1 MAKSKEDIN
10 LRNRAN
16 ARRKVLDELGFRDIE
31 KASDKILDTMTPSG
45 IRTALDDVVRNSSV
59 FKHGPI
65 QKLLDAGVKLPN
77 SVEYQVER
85 EEEHKKLMKRQQERE
100 DELRRSYNNLPKIYR
115 DQLADEGYETP
126 QEVEDRVRDI
136 KRELNVIVQEGI
148 DAHHDIV
155 RTDDGT
161 SYRWGTGT
169 NNPVEEEMFRALSQL
184 NDIQMIWLLNMY
196 KNGTLFSDFV
206 SYESK
211 GDGKHTRYLYSARN
225 IIESAKDVGSDGVHP
240 QYGSLS
246 IVGMKAVFK
255 GMRTGFSPKLMY
267 GPRVVSEDGLYDE
280 KTMRELEDSGYIER
294 NF

>member
-1 MAKSKEDIN
+1 MAKTKDEIN
-10 LRNRAN
+10 LKNRAN
-16 ARRKVLDELGFRDIE
+16 ARRKLLEELRFRDIDN
-31 KASDKILDTMTPSG
+31 ASDELLDTMRPTA
-45 IRTALDDVVRNSSV
+45 IRTALDDVIRNSAV

-65 QKLLDAGVKLPN
+65 KELLDAGVKLPQ
-77 SVEYQVER
+77 SVEYLVIL
-85 EEEHKKLMKRQQERE
+85 EEERQNRMKQEQERE
-100 DELRRSYNNLPKIYR
+100 DNLRRRYNNLPKIYR
-115 DQLADEGYETP
+115 DQLEYEGYKTP
-126 QEVEDRVRDI
+126 QEVEDRIRDI
-136 KRELNVIVQEGI
+136 RRELEIIVQEGI

-161 SYRWGTGT
+161 TYRWGTGT
-169 NNPVEEEMFRALSQL
+169 NNTVEEDMFRTLSQL

-225 IIESAKDVGSDGVHP
+225 IIESAKDVGSDGIHP

-255 GMRTGFSPKLMY
+255 GMRMGISPKVMY

-280 KTMRELEDSGYIER
+280 KTMNELEDSGYIER

>member
-1 MAKSKEDIN
+1 MARTKDEIN

-16 ARRKVLDELGFRDIE
+16 ARRKVLEELGFRDIE
-31 KASDKILDTMTPSG
+31 NASDELLDTMRPSG
-45 IRTALDDVVRNSSV
+45 IRRALDDVVRNSKV
-59 FKHGPI
+59 FKYGPI
-65 QKLLDAGVKLPN
+65 QKLLDTGVKLPSN
-77 SVEYQVER
+77 VEYMIILKEEHERRMKRER
-85 EEEHKKLMKRQQERE
+85 ERE
-100 DELRRSYNNLPKIYR
+100 KELRRKYNNLPKIYR
-115 DQLADEGYETP
+115 DQLEDEGYETP
-126 QEVEDRVRDI
+126 QEVDDRIRDI
-136 KRELNVIVQEGI
+136 KRELEVIVQQGI

-169 NNPVEEEMFRALSQL
+169 NNTVEEEMFRALSQL

-206 SYESK
+206 NYESK

-225 IIESAKDVGSDGVHP
+225 IIESAKDVGSDGIHP

-255 GMRTGFSPKLMY
+255 GMSVGLPPKVMY

-280 KTMRELEDSGYIER
+280 KTMNELEDNGYTER